1 MEYREHRGVKLSEI
15 GIGSYAL
22 SGIYGKIDQQSFRRM
37 IERAYELGVNFFDTA
52 EAYGSAERILGEAV
66 RPFRNEIILSTK
78 VGIKKGA
85 KPDLSA
91 EYIQSACHESLQN
104 LQTDYIDLYHIH
116 YDEPDR
122 EVEEVL
128 GALDELV
135 REGLILN
142 YGLDHVSPER
152 LKVYLEKGRAFSI
165 LVELSLVERN
175 SLNELLPAC
184 NKEDVAG
191 IAFSVTGRGLLSG
204 HFREV
209 EQFSPDDFRRSDPL
223 FQRERFQSGI
233 RITEKVREIGRK
245 YGKSSVQAAIGW
257 ALHQP
262 GIISALTGPSS
273 IKHLEENLGGSGWSF
288 EREDL
293 LEIEQF
299 LVQEQTKLEEDQRVS
314 LKNILTGE
322 LALEPHQAFTDLVYV
337 LETAFCLGM
346 ALESEL
352 LPLFYKLIPLREQME
367 NRTTREKMIPI
378 QAYMREKLYG
388 EGLGLN
394 G

>member
-22 SGIYGKIDQQSFRRM
+22 SGIYGKIDPQSFRRM

-66 RPFRNEIILSTK
+66 RPFRNEIVLSTK

-85 KPDLSA
+85 RPDLSA
-91 EYIQSACHESLQN
+91 EYIQSACQESLQN

-135 REGLILN
+135 REGLIRH

-223 FQRERFQSGI
+223 FQRERFQSGL

-245 YGKSSVQAAIGW
+245 YGKSPVQAAIGW

-273 IKHLEENLGGSGWSF
+273 IKHLEENLGGSGWRF
-288 EREDL
+288 EREDI
-293 LEIEQF
+293 LEMEQF

-322 LALEPHQAFTDLVYV
+322 LAMEPHQAFTDLVYV

-346 ALESEL
+346 ASESEL
-352 LPLFYKLIPLREQME
+352 LPLFYELIPLREQME

-378 QAYMREKLYG
+378 QAQMREKLYG